1 VGQTPLSI
9 LHVDLS
15 KDFGGSERY
24 CLDIAQRQLAAGHKV
39 GLVAWRAPAHRNAVQ
54 HHAPPGLAVY
64 EAPPVFASW
73 TVARAIRGMNTD
85 IVNVHLPDSAR
96 AFAAVRGKKPP
107 AVMTLHL
114 RYRADEM
121 KGMDGLICVAKWQA
135 AESADWRGPKLVAL
149 NWPPSERPFEPAKV
163 AAARAEIGGDADIFI
178 VGSIARLNRIKRID
192 LLIDAFRRAALPN
205 ARLALIGDGKDREK
219 LTARAGA
226 DPSIRFLGQRSDV
239 QNWHRALD
247 LFVLSSDWEGLPLG
261 VLEAM
266 RAATPILA
274 TACQGTAEVL
284 EGSGATLVPPG
295 DAAAM
300 AAALRDL
307 HARHM
312 RGALPRQA
320 YDLSRYDADSSVAQ
334 VGQFYRAVMAGR
346 AGSATSPR
354 GRRYSGD

>member
-1 VGQTPLSI
+1 VADRPLSI
-9 LHVDLS
+9 LHIDLS

-24 CLDIAQRQLAAGHKV
+24 CLDIAERQLAAGHKV

-54 HHAPPGLAVY
+54 KHAPTGLAIY

-73 TVARAIRGMNTD
+73 TVARAIREMNAD

-121 KGMDGLICVAKWQA
+121 KGMDGLVCVAKWQA

-149 NWPPSERPFEPAKV
+149 NWPPAEQPSDPVKV
-163 AAARAEIGGDADIFI
+163 AAARAEIGGDADTFVI
-178 VGSIARLNRIKRID
+178 GSIARLNRIKRVD
-192 LLIDAFRRAALPN
+192 LLIDAFRRAVLPN
-205 ARLALIGDGKDREK
+205 ARLALIGDGKDRKK
-219 LTARAGA
+219 LMAQAGG

-266 RAATPILA
+266 RAGTPILA
-274 TACQGTAEVL
+274 TASQGTAEVL
-284 EGSGATLVPPG
+284 EGSDAVLVPCGDPG
-295 DAAAM
+295 AM
-300 AAALRDL
+300 AAALADL
-307 HARHM
+307 DAKFR
-312 RGALPRQA
+312 RGVLTRKS
-320 YDLSRYDADSSVAQ
+320 YDLSRYDAAHSTAAVE
-334 VGQFYRAVMAGR
+334 QFYREVIARRLADR
-346 AGSATSPR
+346 PR
-354 GRRYSGD
+354 R